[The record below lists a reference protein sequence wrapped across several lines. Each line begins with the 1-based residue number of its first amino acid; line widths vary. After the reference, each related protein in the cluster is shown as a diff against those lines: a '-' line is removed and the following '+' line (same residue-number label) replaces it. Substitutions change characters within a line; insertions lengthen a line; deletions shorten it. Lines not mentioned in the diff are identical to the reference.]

1 MYSASNLH
9 QKNRE
14 TKKFVIMD
22 RKEFII
28 MDRKEFIISDYDI
41 PDKNLYKIMNTS
53 NIIKGIQ
60 KPLHRLESIME

>member
-14 TKKFVIMD
+14 TKD
-22 RKEFII
+22 
-28 MDRKEFIISDYDI
+28 FIISDYEI
-41 PDKNLYKIMNTS
+41 LDKKMNTS

-60 KPLHRLESIME
+60 KPLHRLESIIE

>member
-22 RKEFII
+22 RKDFII
-28 MDRKEFIISDYDI
+28 IDRKEFIISDYEILD
-41 PDKNLYKIMNTS
+41 KIMNTS
-53 NIIKGIQ
+53 NIIKGIK